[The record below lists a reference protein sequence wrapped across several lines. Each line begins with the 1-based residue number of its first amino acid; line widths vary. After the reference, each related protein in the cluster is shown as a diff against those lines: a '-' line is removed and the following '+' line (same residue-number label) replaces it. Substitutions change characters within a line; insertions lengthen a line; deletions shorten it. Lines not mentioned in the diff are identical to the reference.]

1 VGTVE
6 RVREIFPPDKIVYPD
21 DFVISEIVQYFKGK
35 MKYPHPSLELPILD
49 PFFQRQLDFNIT
61 HDMIGQ

>member
-6 RVREIFPPDKIVYPD
+6 RVQEIFPPDKIVYPD
-21 DFVISEIVQYFKGK
+21 DLVIFEFVQYFQGR
-35 MKYPHPSLELPILD
+35 MKYPHPSLELPVLD
-49 PFFQRQLDFNIT
+49 PFFHRQLDVNIT